1 MLLDVAIKNVGF
13 MHFILKVF
21 VEGKKRRKKASPS
34 LGLTEM
40 DKDGRKELIGR
51 QISWK
56 YK

>member
-1 MLLDVAIKNVGF
+1 MLLDVAIKSVGF